1 MSVSYGGD
9 KITFDDGT
17 SIASGLSHFRN
28 RVINGAMEIDQRRNG
43 SAATV
48 DGDNVYGVDR
58 WTSTEIGNGAFTQQQ
73 ISDAPSGF
81 KNSLRI
87 TTTTAQTGTLNAVTR
102 HYIEGTN
109 LVDLAW
115 GTASAK
121 TITLSFWVKSSL
133 TGTFGGAI
141 SNDTDAGALRN
152 YVISYTIS
160 SANTWEY
167 KTITIPGDTT
177 GTWPTTTGIGLII
190 WFSHGTGNLGAANSW
205 SGSDHRGVTGQ
216 TNLIST
222 LNATWQ
228 ITGVQFEVGSFATT
242 FERRPYGTELQ
253 LCQRY
258 FQKVAGFTCIGSS
271 AVSPGLSIQYVVPMR
286 TSPTVGQTG
295 VLTIEN
301 MGTDD
306 KVQSSTSI
314 AIRSSRINST
324 GAALTLDNFSGLT
337 QFRPYL
343 HNVNHNGTDNYITL
357 AAEL

>member
-141 SNDTDAGALRN
+141 RNDSDAGALRN

-242 FERRPYGTELQ
+242 FERRPYGTELA

-258 FQKVAGFTCIGSS
+258 FLKTNPDNSSRCGGMWGSMYTSTTGHITGSLPVAMRIAPTATRGGTNDTFYISNVSASS
-271 AVSPGLSIQYVVPMR
+271 AGAIQ
-286 TSPTVGQTG
+286 
-295 VLTIEN
+295 N
-301 MGTDD
+301 F
-306 KVQSSTSI
+306 SSTTI
-314 AIRSSRINST
+314 TIDFELTGMST
-324 GAALTLDNFSGLT
+324 GAIGYPIQYNGQLSLTS
-337 QFRPYL
+337 
-343 HNVNHNGTDNYITL
+343 
-357 AAEL
+357 EL